1 MVILP
6 AVAAKHAREGI
17 PSSNFKAN
25 LSIFFLFELS
35 APFCFQCLKSFAS
48 SLPRLIEADFS
59 FKLHSTQNS
68 VFDLIELGYLP
79 SRLSFWFQLA
89 ILLYS
94 VNKSF
99 RLKMIRLSRGI

>member
-6 AVAAKHAREGI
+6 VVGAKYVREGI

-25 LSIFFLFELS
+25 LSIFFFLFELS

-48 SLPRLIEADFS
+48 SLPRLIEADLS
-59 FKLHSTQNS
+59 FKLHCTQNS

-79 SRLSFWFQLA
+79 S
-89 ILLYS
+89 
-94 VNKSF
+94 
-99 RLKMIRLSRGI
+99 